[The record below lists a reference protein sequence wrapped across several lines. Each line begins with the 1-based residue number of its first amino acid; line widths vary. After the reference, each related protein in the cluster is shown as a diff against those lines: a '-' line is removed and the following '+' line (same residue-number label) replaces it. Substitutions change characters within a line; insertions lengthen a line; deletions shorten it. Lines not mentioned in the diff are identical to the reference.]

1 MEGRRQ
7 AAVSRLEEA
16 ITQAWHV
23 EVFARKRRL
32 PKLEKV
38 LADLRHSIDGPEVQ
52 SVDDMLETLR
62 QIDGGKGLM
71 NIKFVPKK
79 ES

>member
-7 AAVSRLEEA
+7 AAVTRLEDA
-16 ITQAWHV
+16 ITTAWHV
-23 EVFARKRRL
+23 EVFARKKRL
-32 PKLEKV
+32 PKLDKV
-38 LADLRHSIDGPEVQ
+38 LADLRKAIDGPSVQ
-52 SVDDMLETLR
+52 SIDDMLETLR

-79 ES
+79 EA

>member
-16 ITQAWHV
+16 ITQAYHV
-23 EVFARKRRL
+23 EAFARKKRL
-32 PKLEKV
+32 PKLQKI
-38 LADLRHSIDGPEVQ
+38 LADIRRSIDGPEVH
-52 SVDDMLETLR
+52 SVDEMLATLR

-79 ES
+79 EG